1 MACTNNRGPLC
12 YRNSQLFR
20 NIKYNNWL
28 LLVWPIHPRLEL
40 LLSRY
45 VRLFPDLEEPDHVT
59 APRVIDSTG
68 SRSAM
73 TSAFSVSPTSRFAFS
88 GPFQLFSEQGLEVV
102 KNIVAREEHRF
113 GWSFIFTVSTDLSYS
128 KNKNFLLHL
137 QGCQF
142 SKRLK
147 KSSSRLLL
155 CLTFSQVSHH
165 PCLSMFKF
173 TLVCTIQPEVV
184 VSYTLGCKN
193 EWKPS
198 KESYSHH
205 KVVVNGPSLWV
216 SFPVE
221 AVGHS
226 IWQGPSKLLMVMA
239 IKFWP
244 PWQGP
249 SKLPWAAGNVRE
261 VNLDCSQWSISQDGV
276 LVLYYL

>member
-59 APRVIDSTG
+59 APRVTDSTG

-88 GPFQLFSEQGLEVV
+88 GPFQLFSDQGLEVV

-128 KNKNFLLHL
+128 KNKNVLLHP

-142 SKRLK
+142 SKRFK
-147 KSSSRLLL
+147 KSSSGLLL
-155 CLTFSQVSHH
+155 CLTFSQVSSS
-165 PCLSMFKF
+165 LFMFVHVQVH
-173 TLVCTIQPEVV
+173 VCT
-184 VSYTLGCKN
+184 
-193 EWKPS
+193 
-198 KESYSHH
+198 
-205 KVVVNGPSLWV
+205 
-216 SFPVE
+216 
-221 AVGHS
+221 
-226 IWQGPSKLLMVMA
+226 
-239 IKFWP
+239 
-244 PWQGP
+244 
-249 SKLPWAAGNVRE
+249 
-261 VNLDCSQWSISQDGV
+261 
-276 LVLYYL
+276 

>member
-1 MACTNNRGPLC
+1 M
-12 YRNSQLFR
+12 
-20 NIKYNNWL
+20 
-28 LLVWPIHPRLEL
+28 WPIHPRLEL

-59 APRVIDSTG
+59 APRVIDNTG

-128 KNKNFLLHL
+128 KNKNFLLHP

-155 CLTFSQVSHH
+155 CLTFSQVSSSLFMFVHVQVHACLHH
-165 PCLSMFKF
+165 STRGGGQQHARL
-173 TLVCTIQPEVV
+173 
-184 VSYTLGCKN
+184 
-193 EWKPS
+193 
-198 KESYSHH
+198 
-205 KVVVNGPSLWV
+205 
-216 SFPVE
+216 
-221 AVGHS
+221 
-226 IWQGPSKLLMVMA
+226 
-239 IKFWP
+239 
-244 PWQGP
+244 
-249 SKLPWAAGNVRE
+249 
-261 VNLDCSQWSISQDGV
+261 
-276 LVLYYL
+276 